1 MDFVRRARPH
11 RFAVPEAISLTCYAV
26 LVTFLT
32 WFHQP
37 WVDESQA
44 WLLARDNS
52 LGDIFL
58 KRLHYEGTPGLWH
71 LLLWIAS
78 RLHLSFTAMH
88 WFTALI
94 GVATAWV
101 ILRHSP
107 FPRIARIGLPFIFGF
122 VYQTA
127 IIARSYSL
135 VPLLAF
141 TLCILLT
148 GKKDRPVAFAAVAG
162 LLANCALVPA
172 VMSSGFVALYILRRL
187 SQRCQR
193 PAQTE
198 QSTLQKAAQPH
209 LALAGAVLLLLWAGA
224 IYTALPAPDVTF
236 GRAGLITSHP
246 QFARALSYL
255 TNIPLSHAAA
265 VTPLSSPLATPAP
278 PPVSRARF
286 LLNHAMF
293 VFYPISS
300 SIILGVAFYLLFF
313 LWIFRQRA
321 LAALLP
327 FLVTLI
333 ACPALAFS
341 THHASL
347 PLTALVATLWIAWDV
362 AAAPIRSDWKDRAF
376 AAVLLIVMVEQI
388 GWTAAAVRLGM
399 RVPFDGSRDAAQF
412 IATEVGSQRI
422 AGFEYYSVAVEPYS
436 ESRVFPNQDTAYWP
450 WRNAIDPDNHLPQV
464 VQERPAYIL
473 LGERFEGT
481 VNQYGPP
488 LPQSVREAPS
498 AMHQY
503 ILEHGYHITH
513 RFCGTQPAHFGN
525 SEEICEV
532 IFQPES

>member
-1 MDFVRRARPH
+1 MYFARKDRPRH
-11 RFAVPEAISLTCYAV
+11 FGLPETISLAAYA
-26 LVTFLT
+26 LLIGIITH
-32 WFHQP
+32 FHQP
-37 WVDESQA
+37 WADESQA

-52 LGDIFL
+52 LADIFL

-88 WFTALI
+88 WFTALV

-101 ILRHSP
+101 ILRYSP
-107 FPRIARIGLPFIFGF
+107 FPRVARLGLPFVFGF

-141 TLCILLT
+141 TPCILLS
-148 GKKDRPVAFAAVAG
+148 GKKDRPVAFAVVAG

-172 VMSSGFVALYILRRL
+172 VMSSGFVALYLLRQL
-187 SQRCQR
+187 SQRRQF

-198 QSTLQKAAQPH
+198 QSALQKATQSH
-209 LALAGAVLLLLWAGA
+209 LALAGAVLLLLWTGA
-224 IYTALPAPDVTF
+224 IYTALPAPDLTF

-255 TNIPLSHAAA
+255 TNIPLSHETVA
-265 VTPLSSPLATPAP
+265 SPFETPAP

-362 AAAPIRSDWKDRAF
+362 AAAPIRSDWKDRTF

-412 IATEVGSQRI
+412 IATEVGSQSI
-422 AGFEYYSVAVEPYS
+422 AGFEYYSVAVEPYF

-498 AMHQY
+498 ALHRY
-503 ILEHGYHITH
+503 IAEHGYHVTH

-532 IFQPES
+532 IFQPQS